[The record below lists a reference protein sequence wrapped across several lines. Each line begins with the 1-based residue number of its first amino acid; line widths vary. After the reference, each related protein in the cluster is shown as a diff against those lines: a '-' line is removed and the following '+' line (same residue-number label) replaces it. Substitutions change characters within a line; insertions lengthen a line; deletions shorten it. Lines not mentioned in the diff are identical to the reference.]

1 MFMKKRDA
9 NNDNV
14 ILFPGLEKRL
24 LEKGLDYLKLKK
36 YRDAIDY
43 LEQALLHDPENGD
56 IYVGLVL
63 ANFEAGKV
71 TEAKQLAEEM
81 LRGGIGDYIQVIDL
95 YLMILVQL
103 NEYTEIVSTVEA
115 LLEEKEVP
123 VDKYEHFAR
132 MLEFGRRMLY
142 SKTEKPVAEEIEVDS
157 EEEFLDL
164 FAYEDPKDQVM
175 LAARLAKGNIRPF
188 INEIKEYVSSEAGHP
203 FQKTML
209 LNILREQQYS
219 EEIQVRK
226 LGWEKMF
233 NPERLPDMKSFFEL
247 SEVGK
252 TLSSQVENEDPVLY
266 ENVIGLLE
274 RHYFLLYPFQLPEGR
289 AEAWAAAYHFVANEY
304 FGFDD
309 SLDSFADLYNSSIEE
324 AEQALTFITKLEEIS
339 SPII

>member
-9 NNDNV
+9 NKDNV

-24 LEKGLDYLKLKK
+24 LERGLDYLKMKK

-43 LEQALLHDPENGD
+43 LEQALQHAPENGD

-71 TEAKQLAEEM
+71 TQAKQLAEEM
-81 LRGGIGDYIQVIDL
+81 LRSGIGDYIQVIDL

-142 SKTEKPVAEEIEVDS
+142 SKTDKPVTEEIEVDS

-209 LNILREQQYS
+209 LNILREQEYS
-219 EEIQVRK
+219 EEI
-226 LGWEKMF
+226 L
-233 NPERLPDMKSFFEL
+233 
-247 SEVGK
+247 
-252 TLSSQVENEDPVLY
+252 
-266 ENVIGLLE
+266 VIGILE
-274 RHYFLLYPFQLPEGR
+274 
-289 AEAWAAAYHFVANEY
+289 V
-304 FGFDD
+304 
-309 SLDSFADLYNSSIEE
+309 SLN
-324 AEQALTFITKLEEIS
+324 
-339 SPII
+339 